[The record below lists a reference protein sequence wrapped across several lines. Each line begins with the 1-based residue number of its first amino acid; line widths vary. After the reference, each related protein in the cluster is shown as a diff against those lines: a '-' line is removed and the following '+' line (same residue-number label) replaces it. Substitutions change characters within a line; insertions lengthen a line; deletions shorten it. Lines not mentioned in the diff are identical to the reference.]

1 MRSLGVCR
9 RTQTTVTA
17 RHAVLSFRRCFLMRR
32 YADHAG
38 LEGALSDA
46 AAFIDLLRRKVAV
59 RTVTHSCAALHRLL
73 RSCAA
78 STCSLAALCKVSAPV
93 VHELRLAP
101 CD

>member
-1 MRSLGVCR
+1 
-9 RTQTTVTA
+9 
-17 RHAVLSFRRCFLMRR
+17 MRR

-38 LEGALSDA
+38 LESALSDA

-78 STCSLAALCKVSAPV
+78 STCSLAAVCKVGAPV